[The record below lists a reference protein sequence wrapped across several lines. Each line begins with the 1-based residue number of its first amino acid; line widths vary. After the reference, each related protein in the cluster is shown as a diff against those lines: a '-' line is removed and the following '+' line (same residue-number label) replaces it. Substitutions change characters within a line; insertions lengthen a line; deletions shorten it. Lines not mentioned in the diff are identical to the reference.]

1 VGNKLLKLLVIEY
14 MVIAIAFAFQKDWGK
29 VVYFIGA
36 VVLSIGV
43 LMQ

>member
-1 VGNKLLKLLVIEY
+1 MGNKLLKLLVIEY